1 MHKAFSYIMHNG
13 YPMLTQCSFESKK
26 NKLDCY
32 IGKDCLEN
40 FCKDLGKHAM
50 KIINCEKKK

>member
-1 MHKAFSYIMHNG
+1 MVIQCLHNVHSS
-13 YPMLTQCSFESKK
+13 QKK
-26 NKLDCY
+26 KKLDCY

>member
-13 YPMLTQCSFESKK
+13 YSVLTQCSFESKK